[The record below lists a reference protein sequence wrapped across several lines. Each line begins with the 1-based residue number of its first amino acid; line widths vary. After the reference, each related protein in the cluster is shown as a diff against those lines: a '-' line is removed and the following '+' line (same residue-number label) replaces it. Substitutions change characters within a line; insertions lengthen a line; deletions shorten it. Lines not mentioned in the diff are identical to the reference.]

1 MADARACRFFA
12 AGRGRYNASVQQSGW
27 KRGFRRA
34 IRIALVI
41 GGLWGGWLAAS
52 ALNDRRGDVPRRVV
66 PPSQP
71 SAGMP
76 K

>member
-1 MADARACRFFA
+1 MDR
-12 AGRGRYNASVQQSGW
+12 VQRSGW

-52 ALNDRRGDVPRRVV
+52 ALNDRRGDVPRQVV
-66 PPSQP
+66 PASQP
-71 SAGMP
+71 SAAVSKG
-76 K
+76 

>member
-1 MADARACRFFA
+1 MDR
-12 AGRGRYNASVQQSGW
+12 VPQTVW

-34 IRIALVI
+34 IRIVLVI

-66 PPSQP
+66 PVTQP
-71 SAGMP
+71 SPGMP
-76 K
+76 KG